1 MIFDNSKPADGLRQI
16 ADLPGPRGWPLLGNA
31 VQLHPN
37 RAHLQF
43 EAWARRYGPFYRARL
58 GSVQLLVISGHEVIH
73 STLRNRPE
81 GFRRPAR
88 VQHLAREMGAD
99 IGLFMAEGAEWRSMR
114 AMMTASLSPRQLRVY
129 FPRLKQIALRLRGR
143 WSAAAAAG
151 TAIDLN
157 GDLKRYMVDAVS
169 SQAFGTDVNTLE
181 AEEEPIHSHI
191 EFVMAMLYRR
201 IMIPIPYWRLFLLP
215 ADRRL
220 ARSVAEIKRAT
231 TGFIEAARAQL
242 SADPARR
249 STPANVLEAM
259 IVAADLPGSGLDD
272 AAVAGNALDLLL
284 AGEITTSTALAWLI
298 WLLHR
303 NPEVLR
309 RATEEIDAVVPS
321 LDEITME
328 QIEKLQY
335 VEACAC
341 ESLRFKP
348 VEPMLLGEAMHDLV
362 VGDVA
367 VPAGTVVM
375 GLQRVEGL
383 DDRWFADAASFD
395 PERWLADASP
405 ERRTKSVS
413 IPFGAGPRT
422 CVGRSLALIEIKLGV
437 AVLLRGFTI
446 EALDTGGLEEPR
458 EVMGAVL
465 ASSPI
470 ALRLRAR
477 SSG

>member
-1 MIFDNSKPADGLRQI
+1 M
-16 ADLPGPRGWPLLGNA
+16 
-31 VQLHPN
+31 
-37 RAHLQF
+37 
-43 EAWARRYGPFYRARL
+43 
-58 GSVQLLVISGHEVIH
+58 
-73 STLRNRPE
+73 LRNRPE

-88 VQHLAREMGAD
+88 VQYLAREMGAD

-129 FPRLKQIALRLRGR
+129 FSRLKQIALRLRSR
-143 WSAAAAAG
+143 WSAAAGAG
-151 TAIDLN
+151 AAIDLN

-181 AEEEPIHSHI
+181 AKEDPIHCHI

-201 IMIPIPYWRLFLLP
+201 IMLPIPYWRLFSLP

-242 SADPARR
+242 GTDPTRR
-249 STPANVLEAM
+249 NTPANVLEAM
-259 IVAADLPGSGLDD
+259 IVAADQPGSGLDD
-272 AAVAGNALDLLL
+272 DAVAGNALDLLL
-284 AGEITTSTALAWLI
+284 AGEITTSNALAWLI

-309 RATEEIDAVVPS
+309 RAAEEIDAAVPS
-321 LDEITME
+321 LDAITME
-328 QIEKLQY
+328 QLEKLHY
-335 VEACAC
+335 VEACVC

-348 VEPMLLGEAMHDLV
+348 VEPMLLGEAERDLV
-362 VGDVA
+362 LGDVA
-367 VPAGTVVM
+367 VPAGTVIM

-383 DDRWFADAASFD
+383 DDRWFADALRFD
-395 PERWLADASP
+395 PERWLGGAGP
-405 ERRTKSVS
+405 GRRNKSVS
-413 IPFGAGPRT
+413 IPFGAGPRI

-446 EALDTGGLEEPR
+446 EALDAGGTGEPEEI
-458 EVMGAVL
+458 MGAVL
-465 ASSPI
+465 APSAM
-470 ALRLRAR
+470 ALRLRTR
-477 SSG
+477 SPG